1 MFLGRDLHMFW
12 LSVENLVLQKPR
24 KTTKLM
30 KHLGGSGKMDLC

>member
-1 MFLGRDLHMFW
+1 MFVGRELHMLW

>member
-1 MFLGRDLHMFW
+1 MFLGREFHMFW
-12 LSVENLVLQKPR
+12 RSVEKPCFAKTK